1 MLTIL
6 FLPIPPIL
14 IDLGL
19 AFSIALSALILM
31 VALWIQRPLDFSAF
45 PTVLLIATILRLA
58 LNVATTRLILSRG
71 GEGEQAAGHVVAGFS
86 KFVMGGDFVIGL
98 IIFAILVTVNF
109 VVITKG
115 ATRIAEVGA
124 RFTLDAIPGKQMAI
138 DADLSAGLIDDK
150 EAQRRRREL
159 EEESAFFGAMD
170 GASKFVRG
178 DAIAGLIITAINI
191 FGGIIIGV
199 THHGLT
205 LSRAADVYTKLSVG
219 DGLVSQMP
227 ALIVSLSAGLLVSKG
242 GTRGSA
248 EQAVL
253 RQLSGYPRA
262 VSAAALMMFVLAIMP
277 GLPMAPF
284 VLLGGVMAF
293 VGYTLPRR
301 QAARDRKE
309 DARKADERA
318 QTAAKESVKE
328 SLKTA
333 EIELALG
340 GHLSV
345 HLLGSRTELGH
356 RVAKIRKKFA
366 KQYGFVIPEIKLTD
380 NLSIDPK
387 GYQIRIHDT
396 RVAHGELRLGEV
408 LVLVDKD
415 GKPDVPGEEVDRT
428 RLRHEGAVG
437 DGGFHRR
444 SQATGLQTG
453 RQSVGSAHASERG
466 DQGESRP
473 APVLQGHA
481 RAARPARSRIQAP
494 DRGSLPVT
502 DFLFGP
508 AGDPEDPAGRARV
521 DPQSPSDPRGDRG
534 DRAPCAAL
542 RTGGGACPHAACPA
556 DLRRPLRQ
564 RRAQRGPP
572 RQSLGSR
579 LPPEPEARPQGGRR
593 RIRRRSAPDRAVRD
607 GSQRGDPQVHRER
620 HQRGAGGD
628 PGGPSLC
635 PDDPGTGVPDTAGPV
650 ACGGRAQRRDQS
662 ARSHIVI
669 SSLADSVL
677 VTFIV
682 FCRIGACL
690 MFVPGYSSVN
700 VPAQVRLFIAL
711 VTTFALTPILIAV
724 LKPLTDQAAPLTL
737 ALLIGSEVLVGS
749 VIGLGGRVFFLA
761 LQTMATVMA
770 SAIGLS
776 NIPGTPIGDTDPAP
790 ALVPLIMA
798 SVTTLFFMTDQHWQV
813 LRGLMNSYDVWHPGA
828 RLGGSMALDQLVSRL
843 SEAFVLTLRIA
854 SPFIVYSVIV
864 NLAVGLINKLT
875 PAIPV
880 YFISVPFVLFGGFLL
895 LYLTSDEL
903 LTQFMLGV
911 SSWLSE

>member
-1 MLTIL
+1 MADTLAASLPSPRRLGADAFFAAGIVTMLTIL

-58 LNVATTRLILSRG
+58 LNIATTRLILSRG

-191 FGGIIIGV
+191 FGGIVIGV

-253 RQLSGYPRA
+253 RQLGGYPRA
-262 VSAAALMMFVLAIMP
+262 VSAAALMMFVLALMP

-293 VGYTLPRR
+293 VGYSLPKR
-301 QAARDRKE
+301 QAARERKE
-309 DARKADERA
+309 AASKADERA
-318 QTAAKESVKE
+318 QADAKESVKE
-328 SLKTA
+328 QLKTA

-345 HLLGSRTELGH
+345 HLLGSRTELAH

-387 GYQIRIHDT
+387 SYQIRIHDT

-415 GKPDVPGEEVDRT
+415 GKPDVPGDEVIEPAFGMKALWVTEAFTEEVKRQGCKPVDNLSVLLTHLSEVIRANLAQLLSYKDMRALLDRLDPEYKRLVEDLCPSQISYSGLLTILKILLAERVSIRNLHLILEAIAEIAPHLRRSEQVAEHVRT
-428 RLRHEGAVG
+428 RLAQQICG
-437 DGGFHRR
+437 DLSDNGVLNVVRLGNRWDLAFH
-444 SQATGLQTG
+444 
-453 RQSVGSAHASERG
+453 QSLKRDAKG
-466 DQGESRP
+466 DVVEFD
-473 APVLQGHA
+473 A
-481 RAARPARSRIQAP
+481 
-494 DRGSLPVT
+494 
-502 DFLFGP
+502 
-508 AGDPEDPAGRARV
+508 
-521 DPQSPSDPRGDRG
+521 DPRLIEQF
-534 DRAPCAAL
+534 ATEASAAIRKFTENGTSVVL
-542 RTGGGACPHAACPA
+542 AVT
-556 DLRRPLRQ
+556 
-564 RRAQRGPP
+564 
-572 RQSLGSR
+572 
-579 LPPEPEARPQGGRR
+579 PEARPY
-593 RIRRRSAPDRAVRD
+593 VRMIL
-607 GSQRGDPQVHRER
+607 ER
-620 HQRGAGGD
+620 VFPTLPILSH
-628 PGGPSLC
+628 
-635 PDDPGTGVPDTAGPV
+635 VEV
-650 ACGGRAQRRDQS
+650 
-662 ARSHIVI
+662 ARSIEI
-669 SSLADSVL
+669 RAL
-677 VTFIV
+677 
-682 FCRIGACL
+682 GA
-690 MFVPGYSSVN
+690 
-700 VPAQVRLFIAL
+700 
-711 VTTFALTPILIAV
+711 
-724 LKPLTDQAAPLTL
+724 
-737 ALLIGSEVLVGS
+737 
-749 VIGLGGRVFFLA
+749 
-761 LQTMATVMA
+761 
-770 SAIGLS
+770 
-776 NIPGTPIGDTDPAP
+776 
-790 ALVPLIMA
+790 
-798 SVTTLFFMTDQHWQV
+798 
-813 LRGLMNSYDVWHPGA
+813 
-828 RLGGSMALDQLVSRL
+828 VS
-843 SEAFVLTLRIA
+843 
-854 SPFIVYSVIV
+854 
-864 NLAVGLINKLT
+864 
-875 PAIPV
+875 
-880 YFISVPFVLFGGFLL
+880 
-895 LYLTSDEL
+895 
-903 LTQFMLGV
+903 
-911 SSWLSE
+911 

>member
-1 MLTIL
+1 MADTLAASLPNPRRLGADAFFAGGIVTMLTIL

-58 LNVATTRLILSRG
+58 LNIATTRLILSRG
-71 GEGEQAAGHVVAGFS
+71 GEGEQAAGYVVAGFS

-191 FGGIIIGV
+191 FGGIVIGV

-205 LSRAADVYTKLSVG
+205 LTRAADVYTKLSVG

-253 RQLSGYPRA
+253 RQLGGYPRA
-262 VSAAALMMFVLAIMP
+262 VSAAALMMFVLALMP

-293 VGYTLPRR
+293 VGYTLPKR
-301 QAARDRKE
+301 QAARERKE
-309 DARKADERA
+309 AALKADERA
-318 QTAAKESVKE
+318 QADAKESVKE

-345 HLLGSRTELGH
+345 HLLGSRTELAH

-415 GKPDVPGEEVDRT
+415 GKPDVPGDEVIEPAFGMKALWVTEAFTDEVKRQGCKPVDNLSVLLTHLSEVIRANLAQLLSYKDMRALLDRLDPEYKRLVEDLCPSQISYSGLLAILKILLAERVSIRNLHLILEAIAEIAPHVRRSEQVAEHVRT
-428 RLRHEGAVG
+428 RLAQQICG
-437 DGGFHRR
+437 DLSDNGVLNVVRLGNRWDLAFH
-444 SQATGLQTG
+444 
-453 RQSVGSAHASERG
+453 QSLKRDAKG
-466 DQGESRP
+466 DVVEFD
-473 APVLQGHA
+473 A
-481 RAARPARSRIQAP
+481 
-494 DRGSLPVT
+494 
-502 DFLFGP
+502 
-508 AGDPEDPAGRARV
+508 
-521 DPQSPSDPRGDRG
+521 DPRLIEQF
-534 DRAPCAAL
+534 ATEASAAIRKFTESGTSVVL
-542 RTGGGACPHAACPA
+542 AVT
-556 DLRRPLRQ
+556 
-564 RRAQRGPP
+564 
-572 RQSLGSR
+572 
-579 LPPEPEARPQGGRR
+579 PEARPYVRMILER
-593 RIRRRSAPDRAVRD
+593 VFPTLPVLSHVEVARSAEIRAL
-607 GSQRGDPQVHRER
+607 
-620 HQRGAGGD
+620 GA
-628 PGGPSLC
+628 
-635 PDDPGTGVPDTAGPV
+635 
-650 ACGGRAQRRDQS
+650 
-662 ARSHIVI
+662 I
-669 SSLADSVL
+669 S
-677 VTFIV
+677 
-682 FCRIGACL
+682 
-690 MFVPGYSSVN
+690 
-700 VPAQVRLFIAL
+700 
-711 VTTFALTPILIAV
+711 
-724 LKPLTDQAAPLTL
+724 
-737 ALLIGSEVLVGS
+737 
-749 VIGLGGRVFFLA
+749 
-761 LQTMATVMA
+761 
-770 SAIGLS
+770 
-776 NIPGTPIGDTDPAP
+776 
-790 ALVPLIMA
+790 
-798 SVTTLFFMTDQHWQV
+798 
-813 LRGLMNSYDVWHPGA
+813 
-828 RLGGSMALDQLVSRL
+828 
-843 SEAFVLTLRIA
+843 
-854 SPFIVYSVIV
+854 
-864 NLAVGLINKLT
+864 
-875 PAIPV
+875 
-880 YFISVPFVLFGGFLL
+880 
-895 LYLTSDEL
+895 
-903 LTQFMLGV
+903 
-911 SSWLSE
+911 

>member
-1 MLTIL
+1 MADTLTASLPTPRRLGADAFFAGGIVAMLTIL

-58 LNVATTRLILSRG
+58 LNIATTRLILSRG

-253 RQLSGYPRA
+253 RQLGGYPRA
-262 VSAAALMMFVLAIMP
+262 VSAAALMMGVLALMP

-293 VGYTLPRR
+293 VGYSLPKRE
-301 QAARDRKE
+301 AALKQKE
-309 DARKADERA
+309 DVRKAEERA
-318 QTAAKESVKE
+318 QAEAKESVKE

-333 EIELALG
+333 EIELSLG

-345 HLLGSRTELGH
+345 HLLGSRNELAH
-356 RVAKIRKKFA
+356 RVARIRKKFA

-387 GYQIRIHDT
+387 SYQFRIHDT

-415 GKPDVPGEEVDRT
+415 GKPDVPGDEVIEPAFGMKALWVTEAFTEEVKRQGCKPVDNLSVLLTHLSEVLRANLSQLLSYKDMRALIDRLEPEYK
-428 RLRHEGAVG
+428 RLVEDLCPSQISYSGLLAILKILLAERVSIRNLHLILEAIAEIAPHV
-437 DGGFHRR
+437 RR
-444 SQATGLQTG
+444 SEQVAEHVRMRLAQQICGDLSDNG
-453 RQSVGSAHASERG
+453 VLNVLRLGNRWDLAFHQSLKRDSKG
-466 DQGESRP
+466 DVVEFD
-473 APVLQGHA
+473 A
-481 RAARPARSRIQAP
+481 
-494 DRGSLPVT
+494 
-502 DFLFGP
+502 
-508 AGDPEDPAGRARV
+508 
-521 DPQSPSDPRGDRG
+521 DPRLIEQF
-534 DRAPCAAL
+534 ATEASAAIRKFTEDGTSVVL
-542 RTGGGACPHAACPA
+542 AVT
-556 DLRRPLRQ
+556 
-564 RRAQRGPP
+564 
-572 RQSLGSR
+572 
-579 LPPEPEARPQGGRR
+579 PEARPYVRMILER
-593 RIRRRSAPDRAVRD
+593 VFPTLPILSHVEVARSAEIKAL
-607 GSQRGDPQVHRER
+607 
-620 HQRGAGGD
+620 GA
-628 PGGPSLC
+628 
-635 PDDPGTGVPDTAGPV
+635 
-650 ACGGRAQRRDQS
+650 
-662 ARSHIVI
+662 I
-669 SSLADSVL
+669 S
-677 VTFIV
+677 
-682 FCRIGACL
+682 
-690 MFVPGYSSVN
+690 
-700 VPAQVRLFIAL
+700 
-711 VTTFALTPILIAV
+711 
-724 LKPLTDQAAPLTL
+724 
-737 ALLIGSEVLVGS
+737 
-749 VIGLGGRVFFLA
+749 
-761 LQTMATVMA
+761 
-770 SAIGLS
+770 
-776 NIPGTPIGDTDPAP
+776 
-790 ALVPLIMA
+790 
-798 SVTTLFFMTDQHWQV
+798 
-813 LRGLMNSYDVWHPGA
+813 
-828 RLGGSMALDQLVSRL
+828 
-843 SEAFVLTLRIA
+843 
-854 SPFIVYSVIV
+854 
-864 NLAVGLINKLT
+864 
-875 PAIPV
+875 
-880 YFISVPFVLFGGFLL
+880 
-895 LYLTSDEL
+895 
-903 LTQFMLGV
+903 
-911 SSWLSE
+911 

>member
-1 MLTIL
+1 MADTLTASLPTSRRLGADAFFAGGIVTMLTIL

-58 LNVATTRLILSRG
+58 LNIATTRLILSRG
-71 GEGEQAAGHVVAGFS
+71 GEGEQAAGYVVAGFS

-191 FGGIIIGV
+191 FGGIVIGV

-253 RQLSGYPRA
+253 RQLGGYPRA
-262 VSAAALMMFVLAIMP
+262 VSAAALMMFVLALMP

-293 VGYTLPRR
+293 VGYSLPKR
-301 QAARDRKE
+301 QAALKQKE
-309 DARKADERA
+309 EARKADERA
-318 QTAAKESVKE
+318 QADAKESVKE

-333 EIELALG
+333 EIELSLG

-366 KQYGFVIPEIKLTD
+366 KQYGFVIPEIKLSD

-415 GKPDVPGEEVDRT
+415 GKPDVPGEEVIEPAFGMKALWVTEAFTDEVRRQGCKPVDNLSVLLTHLSEVIRANLAQLLSYKDMRGLLDRLDPEYKRLVEDLCPSQISYSGLLAILKILLAERVSIRNLHLILEAIAEIAPHVRRSEQVAEHVRT
-428 RLRHEGAVG
+428 RLAQQICG
-437 DGGFHRR
+437 DLSDNGVLNVVRLGNRWDLAFH
-444 SQATGLQTG
+444 
-453 RQSVGSAHASERG
+453 QSLKRDAKG
-466 DQGESRP
+466 DVVEFD
-473 APVLQGHA
+473 A
-481 RAARPARSRIQAP
+481 
-494 DRGSLPVT
+494 
-502 DFLFGP
+502 
-508 AGDPEDPAGRARV
+508 
-521 DPQSPSDPRGDRG
+521 DPRLIEQF
-534 DRAPCAAL
+534 ATEASAAIRKFTEDGTSVVL
-542 RTGGGACPHAACPA
+542 AVT
-556 DLRRPLRQ
+556 
-564 RRAQRGPP
+564 
-572 RQSLGSR
+572 
-579 LPPEPEARPQGGRR
+579 PEARPYVRMILER
-593 RIRRRSAPDRAVRD
+593 VFPTLPILSHVEVARSAEIRAL
-607 GSQRGDPQVHRER
+607 
-620 HQRGAGGD
+620 GA
-628 PGGPSLC
+628 
-635 PDDPGTGVPDTAGPV
+635 
-650 ACGGRAQRRDQS
+650 
-662 ARSHIVI
+662 
-669 SSLADSVL
+669 
-677 VTFIV
+677 
-682 FCRIGACL
+682 
-690 MFVPGYSSVN
+690 
-700 VPAQVRLFIAL
+700 
-711 VTTFALTPILIAV
+711 
-724 LKPLTDQAAPLTL
+724 
-737 ALLIGSEVLVGS
+737 
-749 VIGLGGRVFFLA
+749 
-761 LQTMATVMA
+761 
-770 SAIGLS
+770 
-776 NIPGTPIGDTDPAP
+776 
-790 ALVPLIMA
+790 
-798 SVTTLFFMTDQHWQV
+798 
-813 LRGLMNSYDVWHPGA
+813 
-828 RLGGSMALDQLVSRL
+828 VS
-843 SEAFVLTLRIA
+843 
-854 SPFIVYSVIV
+854 
-864 NLAVGLINKLT
+864 
-875 PAIPV
+875 
-880 YFISVPFVLFGGFLL
+880 
-895 LYLTSDEL
+895 
-903 LTQFMLGV
+903 
-911 SSWLSE
+911 